1 MSPINIVRRHNTTQQ
16 QARVILDAELPGLL
30 TRFGNDVSNVVTSWR
45 DSAMQFSFRA
55 RGFSFRGTLEVTDAQ
70 FILDV
75 GVPLLV
81 RPFQGRVETAIHE
94 WVDDVFGP

>member
-1 MSPINIVRRHNTTQQ
+1 
-16 QARVILDAELPGLL
+16 
-30 TRFGNDVSNVVTSWR
+30 
-45 DSAMQFSFRA
+45 MQFSFRA

-75 GVPLLV
+75 GVPLLA